1 MNSQEHPV
9 LIMAREQFGEDLP
22 PVFGMM
28 NFTTPLLIICDPTYL
43 KEIYVT
49 KHKILDKDQLLAK
62 SLDHIVGTTAVVR
75 KGDEQW
81 F

>member
-49 KHKILDKDQLLAK
+49 KHKILDKD
-62 SLDHIVGTTAVVR
+62 
-75 KGDEQW
+75 
-81 F
+81 